1 MQNLNNNFEQ
11 DGFGSFWFWL
21 AVAANYCQIE
31 SYSLNKKQIS
41 NDELMKH
48 LEYQDMILNDQ
59 TNGYLKKIIEQNE
72 IIINLLKGEK

>member
-1 MQNLNNNFEQ
+1 MNNDAN
-11 DGFGSFWFWL
+11 GFGSFWFWL
-21 AVAANYCQIE
+21 AVVSNYCQIQ
-31 SYSLNKKQIS
+31 SYEMDKKQIS

>member
-1 MQNLNNNFEQ
+1 MNNDA

-21 AVAANYCQIE
+21 AVVSNYCQIQ
-31 SYSLNKKQIS
+31 SYEMDKKQIS

-48 LEYQDMILNDQ
+48 LEYQDMILNEQ
-59 TNGYLKKIIEQNE
+59 TNDYLKKIIEQNE

>member
-1 MQNLNNNFEQ
+1 MNNDADF
-11 DGFGSFWFWL
+11 FGSFWFWL
-21 AVAANYCQIE
+21 AVVSNYCQIQ
-31 SYSLNKKQIS
+31 SYEMDKKQIS

>member
-1 MQNLNNNFEQ
+1 MNN
-11 DGFGSFWFWL
+11 DADCFGNFWFWL
-21 AVAANYCQIE
+21 AVVSNYCQIQ
-31 SYSLNKKQIS
+31 SYEMDKKQIS